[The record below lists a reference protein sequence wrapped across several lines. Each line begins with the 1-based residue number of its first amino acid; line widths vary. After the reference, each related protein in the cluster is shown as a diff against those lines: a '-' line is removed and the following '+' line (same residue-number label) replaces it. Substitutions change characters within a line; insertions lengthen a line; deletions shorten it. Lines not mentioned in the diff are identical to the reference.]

1 MPEGFIENQEVQNFR
16 PQAKR
21 DFSRAGFALFAMF
34 LVSQLLQG
42 ALGLLLN
49 KIWPTYAE
57 DVPILYWVVLFGPI
71 YLVALPVCLA
81 ILRKI
86 PADTDIAAQP
96 PEGQPLSFV
105 RWLRL
110 LPVAVFLMY
119 CGSLIGT
126 VFSLVLSKVIPSIE
140 SSGGAGVNPL
150 LELLSG
156 PGLIPRILVVC
167 VIGPLVEEFVFR
179 KQLIDRTRIYGE
191 ELSVLFSAVM
201 FGLFH
206 GNLKQGVYAALLG
219 LLLGYVYLRTR
230 NILYSFGIHFC
241 VNFLGGVIAPA
252 AALSGGEI
260 DLTDLAEMT
269 ELPPGL
275 IAFGACV
282 VVLFVLGGALFIAL
296 WRKVFFLPAERELQ
310 GKDKNVS
317 WQNAGV
323 ILFSL
328 LGIGSIILMFV
339 MGAAF

>member
-1 MPEGFIENQEVQNFR
+1 MPEEFEVRNFR

-34 LVSQLLQG
+34 VVSQILQG
-42 ALGLLLN
+42 LAGTLM
-49 KIWPTYAE
+49 KRAWPTYAE
-57 DVPILYWVVLFGPI
+57 DMPILYWVVLFAPL
-71 YLVALPVCLA
+71 YLAALPVCLA
-81 ILRKI
+81 ILRKV
-86 PADTDIAAQP
+86 PRDVEIAAQP
-96 PEGQPLSFV
+96 AEGQPLGFF

-126 VFSLVLSKVIPSIE
+126 AFTLVISKLIPGGGILSEQNID
-140 SSGGAGVNPL
+140 PL
-150 LELLSG
+150 LELVGGTDL
-156 PGLIPRILVVC
+156 LPRILVVC
-167 VIGPLVEEFVFR
+167 VIGPFVEEWVFR

-230 NILYSFGIHFC
+230 SILYSFGLHFC

-252 AALSGGEI
+252 AALSGGET
-260 DLTDLAEMT
+260 DLTNLSDMT
-269 ELPPGL
+269 ELPAGL
-275 IAFGACV
+275 IVFGFCV
-282 VVLFVLGGALFIAL
+282 VAVFILGGALFIAL

-310 GKDKNVS
+310 GKDWNAS
-317 WQNAGV
+317 WQNPGV
-323 ILFSL
+323 ILFGL
-328 LGIGSIILMFV
+328 LGIASIAAMFV
-339 MGAAF
+339 LGVTF

>member
-1 MPEGFIENQEVQNFR
+1 MPEEIMENQEVQSYR

-21 DFSRAGFALFAMF
+21 DFSRLGFALFAMF
-34 LVSQLLQG
+34 LVGQLGQ
-42 ALGLLLN
+42 GLLGIILN
-49 KIWPTYAE
+49 KVWPTYAE
-57 DVPILYWVVLFGPI
+57 DVPVLYWVVLFAPI
-71 YLVALPVCLA
+71 YLIALPVCLA
-81 ILRKI
+81 ILRKV
-86 PADTDIAAQP
+86 PADKAIAAQP
-96 PEGQPLSFV
+96 AEGQSLSFI

-126 VFSLVLSKVIPSIE
+126 AFTLVISKLIPGGGILSEQNID
-140 SSGGAGVNPL
+140 PL

-156 PGLIPRILVVC
+156 PGLLPRILVVC
-167 VIGPLVEEFVFR
+167 VIGPFVEEFVFR

-191 ELSVLFSAVM
+191 ELAVLFSAVM

-260 DLTDLAEMT
+260 DLTDLTEMT
-269 ELPPGL
+269 ELPAGL
-275 IAFGACV
+275 IIFGLCIV
-282 VVLFVLGGALFIAL
+282 TLFVLGGALFIAL
-296 WRKVFFLPAERELQ
+296 WRKVYFLPAERELQ
-310 GKDKNVS
+310 GKDKRVS
-317 WQNAGV
+317 WQNPGV
-323 ILFSL
+323 ILFGL
-328 LGIGSIILMFV
+328 LGLASVIAMFV
-339 MGAAF
+339 LGITF

>member
-1 MPEGFIENQEVQNFR
+1 MPEELMENREVQSFR
-16 PQAKR
+16 LQARR
-21 DFSRAGFALFAMF
+21 DFSRVGFALFAMF
-34 LVSQLLQG
+34 LVSQLLQS
-42 ALGLLLN
+42 ALGMILN
-49 KIWPTYAE
+49 KVWPTYAE
-57 DVPILYWVVLFGPI
+57 DVPILYWVVLFAPI

-81 ILRKI
+81 ILRKV
-86 PADTDIAAQP
+86 PTDREIAAQP
-96 PEGQPLSFV
+96 PEGQSLSFL

-110 LPVAVFLMY
+110 LPVALFLMY

-126 VFSLVLSKVIPSIE
+126 AFSLVLSKVIPSID

-167 VIGPLVEEFVFR
+167 VIGPFVEEFVFR

-230 NILYSFGIHFC
+230 NILYNFGIHFC

-252 AALSGGEI
+252 AALSGGDI
-260 DLTDLAEMT
+260 DLTDLTEMT
-269 ELPPGL
+269 EIPASL

-310 GKDKNVS
+310 GKDRHVS
-317 WQNAGV
+317 WQNPGV

-339 MGAAF
+339 LGVEF